1 MAIGYLSTS
10 HTDYD
15 SEHAN
20 HRVYTTVLTA
30 ANFDAQA
37 ALRAAYQSAVEAIVL
52 GIRWKYE
59 FGTMIVN
66 NVNPSSDAAAQVELK
81 WMVSFHDNVTFKRY
95 RVELPCADTAQ
106 LDPNDRAHANIGDA
120 GVVDAFVTA
129 FEAYA
134 LSEVGNA
141 ITVDEITLVGRPI

>member
-10 HTDYD
+10 HTDFD
-15 SEHAN
+15 DEHSN
-20 HRVYTTVLTA
+20 HRIYTTVLTA

-37 ALRAAYQSAVEAIVL
+37 ALRASYQSAVEAIVR

-59 FGTMIVN
+59 FGTLTVN
-66 NVNPSSDAAAQVELK
+66 NVGNSSDPFAQVELK
-81 WMVSFHDNVTFKRY
+81 WFVSYHDNVTFKKY
-95 RVELPCADTAQ
+95 RVELPCADTEQ
-106 LDPNDRAHANIGDA
+106 LDPNDRSHAHIGDA

-129 FEAYA
+129 FEAYG